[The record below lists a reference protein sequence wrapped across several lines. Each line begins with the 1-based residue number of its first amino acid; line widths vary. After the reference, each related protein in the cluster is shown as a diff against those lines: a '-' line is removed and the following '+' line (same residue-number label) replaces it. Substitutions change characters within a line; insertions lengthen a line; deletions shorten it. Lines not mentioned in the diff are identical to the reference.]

1 MSLQLQ
7 VEVLTE
13 ANELATQELDDMQ
26 VIVCVREREGEQ
38 SQRHSTL
45 MHTTYT
51 QVQMTRMMAH
61 TESDRALLEEQVMRL
76 CSFSYSSSDAQ
87 LLYVHVSHLS

>member
-1 MSLQLQ
+1 MSVQLQ

-26 VIVCVREREGEQ
+26 VIVCVRERGREQ
-38 SQRHSTL
+38 TQRHSAL

-76 CSFSYSSSDAQ
+76 RSFSYSSSDAQ
-87 LLYVHVSHLS
+87 LL

>member
-1 MSLQLQ
+1 
-7 VEVLTE
+7 
-13 ANELATQELDDMQ
+13 MQ
-26 VIVCVREREGEQ
+26 VIVCVCVRSVCARERVREREKT
-38 SQRHSTL
+38 QRNSAL

-76 CSFSYSSSDAQ
+76 RSFSYSSSDAQ
-87 LLYVHVSHLS
+87 LL